1 MKKFFVFLL
10 LIFGFLGFFGINN
23 QVEAQEGTYCTCDN
37 PARTGTICVP
47 ASECVTGCIKLY
59 NNPTCSEPPPS
70 TSPIPSAS
78 PTPSS
83 SPTPSASPTPGGAS
97 KSNWKA
103 PCVGAEGTLSSD
115 VATLQGIQCLIA
127 NVLGHILSFFGI
139 IGFCMFIYG
148 SVMLMLSRGQPNA
161 LETAKDTLTY
171 AILGIILALSA
182 FIIIN
187 LLSYFTG
194 IDSLMTI
201 EFIAKKGST

>member
-83 SPTPSASPTPGGAS
+83 SPTPSASPTPGERV
-97 KSNWKA
+97 KA
-103 PCVGAEGTLSSD
+103 
-115 VATLQGIQCLIA
+115 
-127 NVLGHILSFFGI
+127 
-139 IGFCMFIYG
+139 IG
-148 SVMLMLSRGQPNA
+148 R
-161 LETAKDTLTY
+161 
-171 AILGIILALSA
+171 
-182 FIIIN
+182 
-187 LLSYFTG
+187 LLV
-194 IDSLMTI
+194 
-201 EFIAKKGST
+201 